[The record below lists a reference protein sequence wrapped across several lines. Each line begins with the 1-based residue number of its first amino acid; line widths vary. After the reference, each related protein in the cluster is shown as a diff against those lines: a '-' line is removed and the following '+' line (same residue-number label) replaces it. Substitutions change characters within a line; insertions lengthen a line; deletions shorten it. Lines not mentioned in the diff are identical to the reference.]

1 MGLLEMGGREER
13 KLLLGRWL
21 LLILLR
27 RKLLVLRSL
36 LLILRRYCWLEYWV
50 VDQVS
55 WDHGSVG
62 LGGVALGGVT
72 MRGVALGGV
81 GLVSVAGVNG
91 LTRQEGLEMT
101 GQDVALYEVNLWLLY
116 LPSIGVDRLYG
127 WVYGEG
133 LVLVGEGLRGDGGT
147 GGGLK
152 GEALQA
158 STSIPNA
165 IDFFPIL

>member
-62 LGGVALGGVT
+62 LGGVALGGV
-72 MRGVALGGV
+72 

-116 LPSIGVDRLYG
+116 LPSIGVD
-127 WVYGEG
+127 
-133 LVLVGEGLRGDGGT
+133 
-147 GGGLK
+147 
-152 GEALQA
+152 
-158 STSIPNA
+158 
-165 IDFFPIL
+165 

>member
-1 MGLLEMGGREER
+1 MRLLEMGGREER

-62 LGGVALGGVT
+62 LGGVT
-72 MRGVALGGV
+72 MRGVALRGV

-116 LPSIGVDRLYG
+116 LPSIGVD
-127 WVYGEG
+127 
-133 LVLVGEGLRGDGGT
+133 
-147 GGGLK
+147 
-152 GEALQA
+152 
-158 STSIPNA
+158 
-165 IDFFPIL
+165 